1 MVNFKDQYRSFAL
14 DFLYF
19 IFSIMT
25 TITFKEEFEIIYV
38 DKDKLTCGRI
48 LIKKTEQITL
58 IVLSVQDI
66 FSLDLIIY
74 NLNT

>member
-25 TITFKEEFEIIYV
+25 TIAFKEEFEIIYV
-38 DKDKLTCGRI
+38 D
-48 LIKKTEQITL
+48 
-58 IVLSVQDI
+58 
-66 FSLDLIIY
+66 
-74 NLNT
+74 